1 MTTLGYALLSLL
13 ACETLSGYEIAHT
26 MQERIGNFW
35 HARHSQIY
43 PELARL
49 QEEGLITHQ
58 IVEQQD
64 RPDKKVYTITQQGME
79 KLRQWTTEEMDTPA
93 IRDELV
99 LKAYALWTADK
110 QKAITLFRTH
120 EQRHRAQL
128 ATYQAIEKWLVAQW
142 VADEK
147 RIDSPWFASYATL
160 RRGLGY
166 EREYIEWCA
175 WVADT
180 LEHNHPA

>member
-13 ACETLSGYEIAHT
+13 ACETLSGYDITHH
-26 MQERIGNFW
+26 MRERIGNFW

-49 QEEGLITHQ
+49 QEEGLITHV

-64 RPDKKVYTITQQGME
+64 RPDKKMYTITGRGME
-79 KLRQWTTEEMDTPA
+79 QLRQWATQEMDTPA

-99 LKAYALWTADK
+99 LKAYAIWIADK
-110 QKAITLFRTH
+110 QKAIALFRTH
-120 EQRHRAQL
+120 EQRHMAQL
-128 ATYQAIEKWLVAQW
+128 ANYQDIERWLMAQW
-142 VADEK
+142 EADGK
-147 RIDSPWFASYATL
+147 RIDSHWFASYATL

-166 EREYIEWCA
+166 ERE
-175 WVADT
+175 
-180 LEHNHPA
+180 

>member
-13 ACETLSGYEIAHT
+13 ACETLSGYDIAHH
-26 MQERIGNFW
+26 MKERIGNFW

-49 QEEGLITHQ
+49 QEEGFITHT

-64 RPDKKVYTITQQGME
+64 RPDKKIYTITEQGME
-79 KLRQWTTEEMDTPA
+79 LLRHWATQEMDTPA

-99 LKAYALWTADK
+99 LKAYAIWTADK
-110 QKAITLFRTH
+110 QKAIALFRTH
-120 EQRHRAQL
+120 EQRHLAQL
-128 ATYQAIEKWLVAQW
+128 ATYQAIEKWLTANW
-142 VADEK
+142 EAAGK
-147 RIDSPWFASYATL
+147 RIDSSWFASYATL

-166 EREYIEWCA
+166 EREYAEWCH
-175 WVADT
+175 WVADM
-180 LEHNHPA
+180 LEQG